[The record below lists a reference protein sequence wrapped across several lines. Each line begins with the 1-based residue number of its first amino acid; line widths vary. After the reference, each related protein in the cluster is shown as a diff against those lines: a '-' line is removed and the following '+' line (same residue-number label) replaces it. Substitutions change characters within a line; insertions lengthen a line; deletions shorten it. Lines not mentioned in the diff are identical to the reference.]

1 MELQEKMKV
10 AKALRAYAESKGYSG
25 KRGARPAG
33 EQKFTSIDCSHLFDI
48 PLVHIKS
55 LLALNESIIDKIPLK
70 YIEKT
75 TEMFKIFEMTT
86 LPDKYVP
93 KETLDGIDKQIKDD
107 NDPFLRDLPSDDP
120 DDANAPTVED
130 MLLRPDMFKSQSPE
144 MPSEMHVSNRLYSV
158 EGKCKEIVDY
168 MKQYKLHWKAVLES
182 LRILR
187 PLSEDTLL
195 EADPWFLE
203 YEITLI
209 RIIHHIDTVIDKLEN
224 L

>member
-1 MELQEKMKV
+1 MELQKKMKI
-10 AKALRAYAESKGYSG
+10 AKALRAYAESQGYSSKTG
-25 KRGARPAG
+25 PRPASKP
-33 EQKFTSIDCSHLFDI
+33 KFTSHNCSHSFDI
-48 PLVHIKS
+48 PVVYIKS
-55 LLALNESIIDKIPLK
+55 FLSSNVERIDKIPLL
-70 YIEKT
+70 YINKAIK
-75 TEMFKIFEMTT
+75 MLKIFETIT
-86 LPDKYVP
+86 QPDKDIP
-93 KETLDGIDKQIKDD
+93 KETLDGIDEQIKDD
-107 NDPFLRDLPSDDP
+107 NDSFLRDLPSDYP
-120 DDANAPTVED
+120 YDANAPTVED

-144 MPSEMHVSNRLYSV
+144 MSSEMHVSNRLYSV

-182 LRILR
+182 LRTLR